1 MNSIKH
7 YSQKGAVARPF
18 IIVAIIAAIT
28 IAIIWLLHLT
38 KPQPQVNLQTPIPVN
53 VQLIDVQQ
61 RSVQPF
67 EEVTGRLQPFR
78 SAQIR
83 FEVAGQVKNK
93 LVQAGTL
100 VNEGAILLK
109 LGVADYRDQLRQSES
124 ELVIEKETVI
134 RDKQLLAYAQENL
147 ALQKEELQRLEK
159 LVGRKLIAQSQVDST
174 RQLVFDLQAEVSRL
188 EFSVATANARVS
200 MQTSQRDMAQRN
212 FDRTSLRAPFAGVV
226 NDIFVEEGD
235 YVDVNQTALSLVDV
249 SAYELRLDIRGEL
262 AANLALQQNIQVQFD
277 ERTFDGEIIS
287 LQTDPD
293 PNTNT
298 HEIKIKIQ
306 GDSLQAGRLAVAVI
320 PLSLQ
325 QNALVIPVSS
335 VASLQGRYFV
345 YVYDEGKIHKTIVK
359 LSRRVD
365 DNYMVLSGLNVGDRI
380 VARDVV
386 SLVDEQLVL
395 TE

>member
-18 IIVAIIAAIT
+18 IIVVIIAAIT

-38 KPQPQVNLQTPIPVN
+38 KPQPQANLQTPIPVN

-61 RSVQPF
+61 RNVQPF

-83 FEVAGQVKNK
+83 FEVAGQVNNK

-100 VNEGAILLK
+100 VNEGAILLQ

-124 ELVIEKETVI
+124 ELVIEKETVV

-200 MQTSQRDMAQRN
+200 MQASQRDMAQRN
-212 FDRTSLRAPFAGVV
+212 FDRTSLRAPFTGVV

-262 AANLALQQNIQVQFD
+262 AANLALQQSIQVQFD
-277 ERTFDGEIIS
+277 ERTLDGEIIS

-325 QNALVIPVSS
+325 QDALVIPVSS

-365 DNYMVLSGLNVGDRI
+365 DNYMVLSGLNVGDKI
-380 VARDVV
+380 VARDVL
-386 SLVDEQLVL
+386 SLADEQLVV